1 MVKTVH
7 TIVDNVGMVL
17 VIIKL
22 DCAAAA
28 KMDIIPQICSAKL
41 VRDIEDVI

>member
-7 TIVDNVGMVL
+7 TIVVSVGLVL

-28 KMDIIPQICSAKL
+28 KMDIIPQICSAKP
-41 VRDIEDVI
+41 VRGIEDVI

>member
-7 TIVDNVGMVL
+7 TTVVSVGIVL
-17 VIIKL
+17 VIMKL

-41 VRDIEDVI
+41 VRGIDDVI